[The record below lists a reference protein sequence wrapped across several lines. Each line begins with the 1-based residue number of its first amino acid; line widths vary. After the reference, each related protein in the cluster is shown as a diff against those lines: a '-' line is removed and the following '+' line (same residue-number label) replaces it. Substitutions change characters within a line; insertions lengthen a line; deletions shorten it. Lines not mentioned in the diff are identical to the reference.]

1 MKTLTLRRFEQNE
14 FYTLGNLASE
24 DGKFDL
30 FILERPWL
38 NNKKMVSCI
47 PEGEYITTYHNGRR
61 FKDVWR
67 VLDVENRTGILFH
80 PANFIRQLNGCL
92 APCLKHMPDAH
103 DHIVGLDSARAMQR
117 LKDYIG
123 RDKNNNLL
131 PFKLIVTYAK

>member
-1 MKTLTLRRFEQNE
+1 MKTLTLRRFQQTE
-14 FYTLGNLASE
+14 FYTIGNLASE

-38 NNKKMVSCI
+38 NNNRETSCI
-47 PEGEYITTYHNGRR
+47 PEGEYKTTYHNGRK

-67 VLDVENRTGILFH
+67 LENVENRTGILIH
-80 PANFIRQLNGCL
+80 PANFVRQLRGCL

-103 DHIVGLDSARAMQR
+103 DHIVGLDSARAMQK

-131 PFKLIVTYAK
+131 PFQLIISNIK